1 MRAIDQRKGLTFRPT
16 PAPACRRCFRPHWT
30 AVGPEHPRALLGC
43 VPLVAVVH
51 LYWVPRNL
59 GFHDPRSRAA
69 RSWMRAVASAEP
81 GRRRPPS
88 SSPPAVGDLGF
99 GAASREGNREA
110 RMGAAGGRSPSRA
123 CMRVGQGQ

>member
-1 MRAIDQRKGLTFRPT
+1 LRAIDQRKGLTFRPT

-30 AVGPEHPRALLGC
+30 AVGPEHRRVLLGC

-59 GFHDPRSRAA
+59 GFHDPRSRAPRRALLDA
-69 RSWMRAVASAEP
+69 RRCLSRAGSSATTVVLTAGGWGSRVRGGEP
-81 GRRRPPS
+81 G
-88 SSPPAVGDLGF
+88 G
-99 GAASREGNREA
+99 EIEA
-110 RMGAAGGRSPSRA
+110 RMGRSPSRA